1 MERNRFFTEVHGRF
15 GFGCM
20 RLPMKDKEVDL
31 EQFGK
36 MADAFIDA
44 GFNYFDTAHG
54 YIRGLSE
61 LAIKECVAKRHD
73 RSEFLLTDKLT
84 GSYFEKEED
93 IIPFFES
100 QLEACG
106 VSYFDFY
113 LMHAQ
118 NKKNYVK
125 FKECRAYET
134 AAELRRQGR
143 IKHFGLSFHDSA
155 EVLDMILTEH
165 PEVDVVQIQF
175 NYYDYLDASVDSK
188 GVYEVCVKHGKPVI
202 VMEPVRGGN
211 LVDLPNEAQALLDS
225 LRADTG
231 STGSNASYAIRFAAG
246 FPNVCMVLSGMST
259 LAQMEDNLSFM
270 REFKPLSEK
279 ETETVLSA
287 AELIRA
293 RTVVPCTSCSYCV
306 EQNKCPRNIPIPD
319 IFELLNGVNA
329 FPGFDGKRFYKFYT
343 DNRGK
348 ASDCI
353 RCGRCEKV
361 CPQGIEIRRMLMKAS
376 ETLEE

>member
-1 MERNRFFTEVHGRF
+1 MDKNRFFEEVHGRF

-31 EQFGK
+31 EQFK
-36 MADAFIDA
+36 QMADEFIAA

-54 YIRGLSE
+54 YISGKSE
-61 LAIKECVAKRHD
+61 LAVKECVAKRHD

-106 VSYFDFY
+106 VEYFDFY

-118 NKKNYVK
+118 NRKNYVK

-143 IKHFGLSFHDSA
+143 VKHFGLSFHDSA
-155 EVLDMILTEH
+155 ETLDMILTEH

-175 NYYDYLDASVDSK
+175 NYLDYLDPSVDSK

-211 LVDLPNEAQALLDS
+211 LANLPDEAAALLDS
-225 LRADTG
+225 LG
-231 STGSNASYAIRFAAG
+231 GGSNASYAIRFAAD
-246 FPNVCMVLSGMST
+246 FDNVCMILSGMSN
-259 LAQMEDNLSFM
+259 LAQMRDNISFARDFVKLSGT
-270 REFKPLSEK
+270 ELSAIESVR
-279 ETETVLSA
+279 ETV
-287 AELIRA
+287 RA
-293 RTVVPCTSCSYCV
+293 RTVVPCTECRYCV

-319 IFELLNGVNA
+319 LFDLLNGENS
-329 FPGFDGKRFYKFYT
+329 FNNFNGKRRYSWVT
-343 DNRGK
+343 DKRGK

-361 CPQGIEIRRMLMKAS
+361 CPQGIEIRRMLMKVS
-376 ETLEE
+376 EAFED

>member
-1 MERNRFFTEVHGRF
+1 MDNNGFFNEIKGRF

-31 EQFGK
+31 GQFSL
-36 MADAFIDA
+36 MADEFIEA

-54 YIRGLSE
+54 YINGKSE

-106 VSYFDFY
+106 VEYFDFY

-118 NKKNYVK
+118 NRKNYVK

-134 AAELRRQGR
+134 AAELKRQGR

-155 EVLDMILTEH
+155 ETLDMILSEH

-175 NYYDYLDASVDSK
+175 NYLDYLDPSVDSK
-188 GVYEVCVKHGKPVI
+188 GVYEVCVRHNKPVI
-202 VMEPVRGGN
+202 VMEPVKGGSLAN
-211 LVDLPNEAQALLDS
+211 LPEEAAALLDG
-225 LRADTG
+225 LG
-231 STGSNASYAIRFAAG
+231 GGSNASYAIRFAAG
-246 FPNVCMVLSGMST
+246 FENVCMILSGMSD
-259 LAQMEDNLSFM
+259 LAQMRDNLSYARDFA
-270 REFKPLSEK
+270 PLSSRE
-279 ETETVLSA
+279 SA
-287 AELIRA
+287 ALEEVRAIVRA
-293 RTVVPCTSCSYCV
+293 RTVVPCTDCRYCV

-319 IFELLNGVNA
+319 IFELLNAQNS
-329 FPGFDGKRFYKFYT
+329 FRNFDGKRRYGWYT
-343 DNRGK
+343 GNRGR

-361 CPQGIEIRRMLMKAS
+361 CPQQIEIRRMLMKAS
-376 ETLEE
+376 EAFED